1 MYLLIYCFSLALQ
14 GAGLAFYTLCDAFAS
29 WRQVSE
35 GLQREMQLLM
45 RGYKERLQTQWESGV
60 AGLHANV
67 RLKIEALIA

>member
-1 MYLLIYCFSLALQ
+1 M
-14 GAGLAFYTLCDAFAS
+14 
-29 WRQVSE
+29 QV
-35 GLQREMQLLM
+35 LM